1 MQESNISMTE
11 QTSTTT
17 ESIPVK
23 ESIPE
28 IVDKPAEISPEDEK
42 IINCW
47 KNINPN
53 LEDLITLVNNLSQ
66 FNYQFKSFENISFF
80 ITEENLD
87 ILKKLNARDNIK
99 INLLLSKIYINLI
112 SNESLY
118 SNYLTEI
125 SEPKLNLMVQII
137 DECIILIQKL
147 SGFVF
152 DSEIFNFKEKTLS
165 LIKCIYFN
173 CKNKIGNLT
182 ISQKLEGLV
191 DSFPTQF
198 YSETYNEL
206 NKDKDLYDI
215 LKSQDQEKINNFED
229 KFAQINS
236 YFEQFEAF
244 KKFVECNAGIV
255 NYATVGETGEE
266 KKTEVN
272 DIDPEKID
280 FYQQYGMLLL
290 KFCKYH
296 HYIFLNSENKDEE
309 KKKSEEETDDNIRVV
324 FLLDKIKHDND
335 ETKGETKEEN
345 EKKEETQPTENIM
358 DKTKG
363 NEKIINLMNQK
374 SFTSV
379 VESKNYNNLIKK
391 EINKYLEMTKNH
403 ESDPKL
409 KTVIE
414 QMKYFLS
421 VLDVESYVPLYLS
434 DFSKITISDNFTP
447 SFLTNVPAGK
457 KNEFYL
463 ETKAN
468 ETMLVYIEFSLEDK
482 SKDISF
488 EVNKYE
494 IYSNEYK
501 NIFKEE
507 KIEDTFKFFILC
519 GGYSLYQIIFD
530 NYYSWFTSKDVNYR
544 IALLK
549 LNDKPN
555 KTLEN
560 EEKKEEIVEKDE
572 KDENDKEEK
581 EKEAKEEIKEEKLM
595 EEDEKNDDNKLYCYF
610 NGKNMA
616 FDQKEIC
623 DKIKAVKDKK
633 DPNLINIPV
642 IVYLNTLRIIS
653 NENNE
658 KGIPIKEYCDEDED
672 LITKSFFDLKL
683 KHYLAKV
690 LKIKQAESKNKKII
704 VSIFSQN
711 RELSSL
717 NDDIAEKINALK
729 SKSINNSVND
739 PEYINYLEKIGF
751 YPGEEIEGYKI
762 DFKLFDLCEQSLIY
776 HLFSS
781 KVKNEEIKKSVL
793 FMLFDEKVVNAAVFN
808 EGAVFSNFKGK
819 KNYLNNI
826 NINDEN
832 GVLNFLENANDTFDG
847 IELVVNCFDYKG
859 DKKKKLENLVEKI
872 KKYCEERIKVN
883 VIICDEKQIT
893 NDVFNY
899 MYLFYKN

>member
-1 MQESNISMTE
+1 MENKTQESTAKTADSITVTE
-11 QTSTTT
+11 PTQ
-17 ESIPVK
+17 EQK
-23 ESIPE
+23 E
-28 IVDKPAEISPEDEK
+28 KPKITQEDEK
-42 IINCW
+42 IINLL
-47 KNINPN
+47 KNINLN
-53 LEDLITLVNNLSQ
+53 SEDLVTLVNNLSH
-66 FNYQFKSFENISFF
+66 FNHDLKSLKDITFF
-80 ITEENLD
+80 INEENLE
-87 ILKKLNARDNIK
+87 ILKKLSEKDNIK

-118 SNYLTEI
+118 SSYLVEI
-125 SEPKLNLMVQII
+125 SEPKLNLLMQII
-137 DECIILIQKL
+137 DDCIILIQKL

-152 DSEIFNFKEKTLS
+152 DPEMFKFKEKVLS
-165 LIKCIYFN
+165 LIKCIYWN
-173 CKNKIGNLT
+173 CKSKITNIT
-182 ISQKLEGLV
+182 ITQKLEGLLE
-191 DSFPTQF
+191 SFPSQF

-206 NKDKDLYDI
+206 NKDKEMYEI
-215 LKSQDQEKINNFED
+215 LKSQDPEKINNFED
-229 KFAQINS
+229 KFAQINN

-244 KKFVECNAGIV
+244 KKFVDSNAGIM
-255 NYATVGETGEE
+255 NYATVGESGEE
-266 KKTEVN
+266 KKAEVTY
-272 DIDPEKID
+272 IDPEKID

-296 HYIFLNSENKDEE
+296 HYIFLNSENKDSDE
-309 KKKSEEETDDNIRVV
+309 KKELEAESESDNVRVV
-324 FLLDKIKHDND
+324 FLLDKIKS
-335 ETKGETKEEN
+335 EN
-345 EKKEETQPTENIM
+345 EEKKEGEKENTENII
-358 DKTKG
+358 DKSSKG
-363 NEKIINLMNQK
+363 NQKIINLMNQK
-374 SFTSV
+374 SFSSIV
-379 VESKNYNNLIKK
+379 DSKEYNDLIKK
-391 EINKYLEMTKNH
+391 EINKYLEMTKKL
-403 ESDPKL
+403 EDSPKL
-409 KTVIE
+409 KSVIE

-421 VLDVESYVPLYLS
+421 ILDVESYVPLYLS

-555 KTLEN
+555 KILEN

-572 KDENDKEEK
+572 NDKEEEKK
-581 EKEAKEEIKEEKLM
+581 EPKEEIKEEKPM
-595 EEDEKNDDNKLYCYF
+595 EEGEKNDDNKLYCYF

-704 VSIFSQN
+704 ISIFSQN

-762 DFKLFDLCEQSLIY
+762 DFKLFDLCEQNLIY

>member
-363 NEKIINLMNQK
+363 NQKIINLMNQK

-488 EVNKYE
+488 EVNKNE

-555 KTLEN
+555 KILEN

-572 KDENDKEEK
+572 NDKEEEKK
-581 EKEAKEEIKEEKLM
+581 EPKEEIKEEKPM
-595 EEDEKNDDNKLYCYF
+595 EEGEKNDDNKLYCYF

-616 FDQKEIC
+616 FDQKVIC
-623 DKIKAVKDKK
+623 DKIKEVKDKK

-762 DFKLFDLCEQSLIY
+762 DFKLFDLCEQNLIY

>member
-125 SEPKLNLMVQII
+125 SEQKLNLMVQII

-555 KTLEN
+555 KILEN

-572 KDENDKEEK
+572 NDKEEK
-581 EKEAKEEIKEEKLM
+581 EKEPKEEIKEEKPM
-595 EEDEKNDDNKLYCYF
+595 EEGEKNDDNKLYCYF

-658 KGIPIKEYCDEDED
+658 KGITIKEYCDEDED

-776 HLFSS
+776 HLFIS
-781 KVKNEEIKKSVL
+781 KVKNKEIKKSVL

>member
-125 SEPKLNLMVQII
+125 SEQKLNLMVQII

-335 ETKGETKEEN
+335 ETKEETKEEN

-363 NEKIINLMNQK
+363 NQKIINLMNQK

-555 KTLEN
+555 KILEN

-572 KDENDKEEK
+572 NDKEEEKK
-581 EKEAKEEIKEEKLM
+581 EPKEEIKEEKPM
-595 EEDEKNDDNKLYCYF
+595 EEGEKNDDNKLYCYF

-762 DFKLFDLCEQSLIY
+762 DFKLFDLCEQNLIY

>member
-1 MQESNISMTE
+1 
-11 QTSTTT
+11 
-17 ESIPVK
+17 
-23 ESIPE
+23 
-28 IVDKPAEISPEDEK
+28 
-42 IINCW
+42 
-47 KNINPN
+47 
-53 LEDLITLVNNLSQ
+53 
-66 FNYQFKSFENISFF
+66 
-80 ITEENLD
+80 
-87 ILKKLNARDNIK
+87 
-99 INLLLSKIYINLI
+99 
-112 SNESLY
+112 
-118 SNYLTEI
+118 
-125 SEPKLNLMVQII
+125 
-137 DECIILIQKL
+137 
-147 SGFVF
+147 
-152 DSEIFNFKEKTLS
+152 
-165 LIKCIYFN
+165 
-173 CKNKIGNLT
+173 
-182 ISQKLEGLV
+182 
-191 DSFPTQF
+191 
-198 YSETYNEL
+198 
-206 NKDKDLYDI
+206 
-215 LKSQDQEKINNFED
+215 
-229 KFAQINS
+229 
-236 YFEQFEAF
+236 
-244 KKFVECNAGIV
+244 
-255 NYATVGETGEE
+255 
-266 KKTEVN
+266 
-272 DIDPEKID
+272 
-280 FYQQYGMLLL
+280 
-290 KFCKYH
+290 
-296 HYIFLNSENKDEE
+296 
-309 KKKSEEETDDNIRVV
+309 
-324 FLLDKIKHDND
+324 
-335 ETKGETKEEN
+335 
-345 EKKEETQPTENIM
+345 M

-363 NEKIINLMNQK
+363 NQKIINLMNQK

-555 KTLEN
+555 KILEN

-572 KDENDKEEK
+572 NDKEEEKK
-581 EKEAKEEIKEEKLM
+581 EPKEEIKEEKPM
-595 EEDEKNDDNKLYCYF
+595 EEGEKNDDNKLYCYF

-704 VSIFSQN
+704 ISIFSQN

-762 DFKLFDLCEQSLIY
+762 DFKLFDLCEQNLIY

>member
-1 MQESNISMTE
+1 MQESNISITE
-11 QTSTTT
+11 PTATTT

-28 IVDKPAEISPEDEK
+28 MVPEPVEISPEDEK
-42 IINCW
+42 IINTF

-66 FNYQFKSFENISFF
+66 FNYQFKSFDNISFF
-80 ITEENLD
+80 MTEENID
-87 ILKKLNARDNIK
+87 VLKKLNARDNIK

-125 SEPKLNLMVQII
+125 SEPKINIMVQII

-152 DSEIFNFKEKTLS
+152 DSEVFNFKEKTLS

-173 CKNKIGNLT
+173 CKGRIGNLT

-215 LKSQDQEKINNFED
+215 LKCQDQEKINNFED

-236 YFEQFEAF
+236 YYEQFEAF

-266 KKTEVN
+266 KKTEVK

-296 HYIFLNSENKDEE
+296 HYIFLNTENKEE
-309 KKKSEEETDDNIRVV
+309 DKKKTEEETDADNVRVV

-335 ETKGETKEEN
+335 ETKEEN
-345 EKKEETQPTENIM
+345 KEGNDKKEETQPTENIM

-363 NEKIINLMNQK
+363 NQKIINLMNQK

-379 VESKNYNNLIKK
+379 VESKDYNSLIKK
-391 EINKYLEMTKNH
+391 EITKYLEMTKNH

-421 VLDVESYVPLYLS
+421 ILDVESYVPLYLS

-555 KTLEN
+555 KNLEN
-560 EEKKEEIVEKDE
+560 GEKKEENVE
-572 KDENDKEEK
+572 KDENDKEEEE
-581 EKEAKEEIKEEKLM
+581 EKEPKKEIKEETPIT
-595 EEDEKNDDNKLYCYF
+595 EDEKNDDNELYCYF
-610 NGKNMA
+610 NGKNMV

-623 DKIKAVKDKK
+623 ERIKAVKDKK
-633 DPNLINIPV
+633 DQNIINIP
-642 IVYLNTLRIIS
+642 IILYLNTLRIIS
-653 NENNE
+653 IENNE
-658 KGIPIKEYCDEDED
+658 KISIKEYKDEDED

-690 LKIKQAESKNKKII
+690 LKIKQAESKDKKII

-717 NDDIAEKINALK
+717 NEEIADKINALK

-739 PEYINYLEKIGF
+739 PEYINYYEKIGF

-762 DFKLFDLCEQSLIY
+762 DFKLYDLCEQSLIY
-776 HLFSS
+776 HLFNR
-781 KVKNEEIKKSVL
+781 KIKNEENKKSVL

-847 IELVVNCFDYKG
+847 IELVLSCLEHKE
-859 DKKKKLENLVEKI
+859 DKKKKLEELIKKI
-872 KKYCEERIKVN
+872 KKYCEEKIKVT
-883 VIICDEKQIT
+883 VIEDEKQNT
-893 NDVFNY
+893 NNVFNY
-899 MYLFYKN
+899 MNLFYNN